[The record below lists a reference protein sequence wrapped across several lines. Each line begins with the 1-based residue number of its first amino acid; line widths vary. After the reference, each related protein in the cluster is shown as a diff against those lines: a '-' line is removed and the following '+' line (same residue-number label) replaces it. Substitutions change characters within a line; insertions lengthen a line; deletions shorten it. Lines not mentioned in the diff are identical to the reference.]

1 MVSKTRM
8 LDWVKGFEWR
18 DVERGLDE
26 SPELMAYRD
35 ERGRNWLHVC
45 CGVNAKKTKQSVADS
60 IKTADVLLKAGF
72 DVNEAAFTEGDWF
85 HATPLW
91 YAIGRGENVELAKFL
106 LKNGSNPNNALWA
119 ASFNH
124 DLDAIRLLAK
134 SGADVDQDG
143 PETPFLGAVK
153 WSLFDSAEELLK
165 HGANPNWQDEKKMT
179 ALHYML
185 KKGSDKRNV
194 EMVVRYGARLDIP
207 NKDGVTAAQIM
218 ARKKDPDYKRMLA
231 RAEAGKRK

>member
-26 SPELMAYRD
+26 SPELTAWRD

-45 CGVNAKKTKQSVADS
+45 CGVNARKTKQSAADS

-72 DVNEAAFTEGDWF
+72 DVNEAAFSEGDWF

-91 YAIGRGENVELAKFL
+91 YAIGRGENLDLAKFL

-134 SGADVDQDG
+134 SGADIDQDG
-143 PETPFLGAVK
+143 PETPFLGA
-153 WSLFDSAEELLK
+153 
-165 HGANPNWQDEKKMT
+165 
-179 ALHYML
+179 
-185 KKGSDKRNV
+185 
-194 EMVVRYGARLDIP
+194 
-207 NKDGVTAAQIM
+207 
-218 ARKKDPDYKRMLA
+218 
-231 RAEAGKRK
+231 

>member
-18 DVERGLDE
+18 EVARGLDE

-60 IKTADVLLKAGF
+60 IKTAEVLLDAGY

-91 YAIGRGENVELAKFL
+91 YSISRGENLELAKFL
-106 LKNGSNPNNALWA
+106 LKKGSNPNNALWA
-119 ASFNH
+119 AAFNH
-124 DLDAIRLLAK
+124 DLDAIRLLVK
-134 SGADVDQDG
+134 SGADIDQDG

-153 WSLFDSAEELLK
+153 WSLFDSAEALLK
-165 HGANPNWQDEKKMT
+165 LGANPNWQDKTKMT

-185 KKGSDKRNV
+185 KKGSDKTHI
-194 EMVVRYGARLDIP
+194 EMVIRYGARVDIP
-207 NKDGVTAAQIM
+207 NKDGVTAAEIM
-218 ARKKDPDYKRMLA
+218 SRKKDPDYKRMLA
-231 RAEAGKRK
+231 RAAAGKRK

>member
-45 CGVNAKKTKQSVADS
+45 CAVNAKKTKQSAADS

-91 YAIGRGENVELAKFL
+91 YSISRGENLELAKFL
-106 LKNGSNPNNALWA
+106 LKRGSDPNNALWA

-124 DLDAIRLLAK
+124 DLDAIRLLVK
-134 SGADVDQDG
+134 SGADIDQDG

-165 HGANPNWQDEKKMT
+165 LGANPNWQDAKKMT

-185 KKGSDKRNV
+185 KKGSDKKHI
-194 EMVVRYGARLDIP
+194 EMVVRYGARGDIK
-207 NKDGVTAAQIM
+207 NKEGVTAVQLLE
-218 ARKKDPDYKRMLA
+218 KKRDPDFKRMAERLKSA
-231 RAEAGKRK
+231 R

>member
-8 LDWVKGFEWR
+8 LDWVKAFEWR

-26 SPELMAYRD
+26 SPELMAVRD

-85 HATPLW
+85 RATPLW
-91 YAIGRGENVELAKFL
+91 YSISRGENLELAKFL

-124 DLDAIRLLAK
+124 DIDAIRLLVK
-134 SGADVDQDG
+134 SGADIDQDG

-165 HGANPNWQDEKKMT
+165 LGANPNWQDAKKMT

-185 KKGSDKRNV
+185 KKGSDKKHI
-194 EMVVRYGARLDIP
+194 EMVIRYGARGDIK
-207 NKDGVTAAQIM
+207 NKEGVTAVQLLE
-218 ARKKDPDYKRMLA
+218 KKRDPDFKRMAERLKSA
-231 RAEAGKRK
+231 R

>member
-8 LDWVKGFEWR
+8 LDWVKAFEWR

-26 SPELMAYRD
+26 SPELITYRD

-60 IKTADVLLKAGF
+60 VKTADVLLKAGF
-72 DVNEAAFTEGDWF
+72 DVNDAAFTEGDWF
-85 HATPLW
+85 SATPLW
-91 YAIGRGENVELAKFL
+91 YSISRGENLELAKFM
-106 LKNGSNPNNALWA
+106 LKRGSNPNNALWA

-124 DLDAIRLLAK
+124 DLAAIRLLVK
-134 SGADVDQDG
+134 CGADIDQDG

-165 HGANPNWQDEKKMT
+165 LGANPNWQDAKKMT

-185 KKGSDKRNV
+185 KKGSDKKHI
-194 EMVVRYGARLDIP
+194 EMLIRHGARVDIP
-207 NKDGVTAAQIM
+207 NKEGMTAAQIM
-218 ARKKDPDYKRMLA
+218 SRKKDPDFKRLLA
-231 RAEAGKRK
+231 RIEAGRRG